1 MHCLAHTPP
10 ILRKAT
16 ILRHKSSGE
25 LTDKKYKVGHK
36 KYSTVLNLKH
46 HYSTSN
52 INNEVPYT
60 FNLTTHYKNPQ
71 NLVKIPYTKPNKLTG
86 ISQEN
91 NIPDGKFEGYFS
103 NYDIIII
110 GGGVMGCSAAF
121 WLGQHIQKYGL
132 KILVVERDPTVCVY
146 KIIFY
151 YIFYAK
157 NQQFLK

>member
-1 MHCLAHTPP
+1 MFTIKNSSFDMKMAYHHAINLS
-10 ILRKAT
+10 LRSKFYWL
-16 ILRHKSSGE
+16 ISSNNKHFLR
-25 LTDKKYKVGHK
+25 KVGHK

-71 NLVKIPYTKPNKLTG
+71 NLVKIPYSKPNKSTE
-86 ISQEN
+86 ISQ
-91 NIPDGKFEGYFS
+91 DGKFEGYFS

-121 WLGQHIQKYGL
+121 WLGQHGL
-132 KILVVERDPTVCVY
+132 KILVVERDPTVCVQTLF
-146 KIIFY
+146 IHS
-151 YIFYAK
+151 
-157 NQQFLK
+157 L

>member
-1 MHCLAHTPP
+1 MFTIKNSSFDMKMAYHHAINLS
-10 ILRKAT
+10 LRSKFYWL
-16 ILRHKSSGE
+16 ISSNNKHFLR
-25 LTDKKYKVGHK
+25 KVGHK

-91 NIPDGKFEGYFS
+91 TIPNGKLEGYFS

-121 WLGQHIQKYGL
+121 WLGQHGL
-132 KILVVERDPTVCVY
+132 KILVVERDPTVCVQTLF
-146 KIIFY
+146 IQNF
-151 YIFYAK
+151 
-157 NQQFLK
+157 QF